1 MSEFLLWAVLIVA
14 AIWIVGMPIVF
25 VLLYRPAGIKG
36 ALVTAVIWP
45 FAPLIS
51 LLLRLRDWLKR

>member
-1 MSEFLLWAVLIVA
+1 MLEFLLIV
-14 AIWIVGMPIVF
+14 WIVVGVIVF

-36 ALVTAVIWP
+36 ALVTAVLWP

-51 LLLRLRDWLKR
+51 LFLRLRDWLKR